1 MKKQY
6 KRLKV
11 RVFQADQDVLSFSLG
26 DNELPS
32 VPVFAPGSVNTGG
45 GSFVR

>member
-6 KRLKV
+6 KRVRL
-11 RVFQADQDVLSFSLG
+11 RVFETAQDVLSFSLE

-32 VPVFAPGSVNTGG
+32 VPVFAPGGVNTGG
-45 GSFVR
+45 GTFVR

>member
-11 RVFQADQDVLSFSLG
+11 RVFLAGQDVLTFSLE

-32 VPVFAPGSVNTGG
+32 VPVFSPGNVNTGG
-45 GSFVR
+45 GTFVR